1 MAAEVPQAP
10 DERFFSSADEL
21 EQTPLIPA
29 KRKAEDEPMEDAAP
43 GVAQVP
49 KALTRFAG
57 AFLELLNPPAMEEL
71 LAKDEK
77 ELPILEEARLDTRED
92 AKWQRRR
99 ELMAKV
105 KEQASSEDE
114 DPAAPPGRSVFTKA
128 LKVSEGL
135 YQFSDDQM
143 VGDFP
148 CFDATTATRLRRL
161 RTSSGS
167 CEALRAPNSSRGAW
181 SALWRLS
188 TSPR

>member
-1 MAAEVPQAP
+1 MYAPAYAGAAVAEAKAKAKASMAKYLASLVKREEEGWTVLAAEVPQAP

-29 KRKAEDEPMEDAAP
+29 KRKAEDEPR
-43 GVAQVP
+43 
-49 KALTRFAG
+49 TRRRRTWG
-57 AFLELLNPPAMEEL
+57 
-71 LAKDEK
+71 EK
-77 ELPILEEARLDTRED
+77 ELPMPRFPPAAARLEEARLDTRED

-105 KEQASSEDE
+105 KEQASSEEDE
-114 DPAAPPGRSVFTKA
+114 APRGGSVLTKA

-148 CFDATTATRLRRL
+148 CFDAPTAGQERPAAPARL
-161 RTSSGS
+161 
-167 CEALRAPNSSRGAW
+167 
-181 SALWRLS
+181 
-188 TSPR
+188 